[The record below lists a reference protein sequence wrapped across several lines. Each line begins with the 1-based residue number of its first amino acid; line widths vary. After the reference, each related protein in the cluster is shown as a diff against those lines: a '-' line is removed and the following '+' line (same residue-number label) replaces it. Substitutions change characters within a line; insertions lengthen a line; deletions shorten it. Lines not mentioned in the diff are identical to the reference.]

1 MYYRTP
7 IVALGFLGL
16 GLSALAASGTE
27 TKSQAPPLAAAKIE
41 RPAAE
46 KIALA
51 KVPQGVIKEGEL
63 EQEHGH
69 LVWSFDIAPPQ
80 SQDIVEVQVDA
91 IDGSVVSVET
101 ETPADQA
108 KEAAQDKAK
117 EHRKKT

>member
-1 MYYRTP
+1 MYYRIP
-7 IVALGFLGL
+7 IVALSFVGL
-16 GLSALAASGTE
+16 GLSTLAAGGAE
-27 TKSQAPPLAAAKIE
+27 TKSQAPALSAAKIE

-69 LVWSFDIAPPQ
+69 LVWSFDIAPPK
-80 SQDIVEVQVDA
+80 SKDIVEVQVDA
-91 IDGSVVSVET
+91 IDGTVVSVTT

-108 KEAAQDKAK
+108 KEAAEDKAK
-117 EHRKKT
+117 EHRKKI